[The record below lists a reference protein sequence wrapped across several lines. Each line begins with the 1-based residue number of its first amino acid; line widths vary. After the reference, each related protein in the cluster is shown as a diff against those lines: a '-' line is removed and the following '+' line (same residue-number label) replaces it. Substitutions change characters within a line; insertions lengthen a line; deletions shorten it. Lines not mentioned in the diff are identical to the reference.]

1 MSNLLVNRVY
11 QHLRNK
17 TNYLLLA
24 VTNESAENPE
34 KFPKTAVYLGE
45 GGEYWSRPVS
55 EFESN
60 FQLAPPLEF
69 PYLLKFIKNLQAST
83 KQVFDNPL
91 VSDDDD

>member
-34 KFPKTAVYLGE
+34 KFPEMAVYISE

-55 EFESN
+55 EFQSN
-60 FQLAPPLEF
+60 FGLVPELDLKSCMLFKKLLNQHGASFKEH
-69 PYLLKFIKNLQAST
+69 YL
-83 KQVFDNPL
+83 D
-91 VSDDDD
+91 

>member
-34 KFPKTAVYLGE
+34 KFPKMAVYLGE
-45 GGEYWSRPVS
+45 GGEYWSRPLSEFQSNFELVS
-55 EFESN
+55 ELGLRSYMCFTGLLNQNGKAFKET
-60 FQLAPPLEF
+60 
-69 PYLLKFIKNLQAST
+69 YL
-83 KQVFDNPL
+83 D
-91 VSDDDD
+91 